1 MRSSA
6 VDIGGYREEVARER
20 TTREP
25 ASGAGRSPVTMS
37 AFVPPHAAADSGSS
51 PPMHPMLTI
60 AVKAARRAG
69 NFINRSARDL
79 DLLTITTKGPKDFVS
94 EVDRAAEAAIV
105 ETLLDAYPDHAI
117 LAEEGT
123 AKGNNASA
131 ENVWI
136 IDPLDGTTNFL
147 HGFPQYC
154 VSIAL
159 QHRGQITQGVI
170 YDPVRNDLFTATRGR
185 GAFLNERRIRVSKR
199 DHLRDCLVG
208 TGFPFRD
215 GSYLDTYLAMMKA
228 MIQQTAGLRRPG
240 AAALDLAYVAAGFY
254 DGFWEV
260 GLNPWDVAAGSLL
273 VQEAGGLIGDLAGD
287 GDFLHGGQ
295 VIAANPKVFSQ
306 MVTALAPFRNELVRK
321 PPLAVDPAP

>member
-1 MRSSA
+1 
-6 VDIGGYREEVARER
+6 
-20 TTREP
+20 
-25 ASGAGRSPVTMS
+25 
-37 AFVPPHAAADSGSS
+37 
-51 PPMHPMLTI
+51 MLTI

-69 NFINRSARDL
+69 NIINRGAREI
-79 DLLTITTKGPKDFVS
+79 DLLTVTSKGPKDFVS
-94 EVDRAAEAAIV
+94 EVDREAERTIV
-105 ETLLDAYPDHAI
+105 ETLLASYPDHAI

-123 AKGNNASA
+123 AKGANADA

-159 QHRGQITQGVI
+159 SQRGQITHGVV
-170 YDPVRNDLFTATRGR
+170 YDPVRNDLFTASRGR
-185 GAFLNERRIRVSKR
+185 GAFLNDRRIRVSKR
-199 DHLRDCLVG
+199 HHLRDCLIG

-215 GSYLDTYLAMMKA
+215 GSYLDTYLRMMKT
-228 MIQQTAGLRRPG
+228 MIEQTAGLRRPG

-273 VQEAGGLIGDLAGD
+273 IQEAGGLIGDLAGE

-295 VIAANPKVFSQ
+295 VIAATPKIFAQ
-306 MVTALAPFRNELVRK
+306 MVTVLAPFRAEMLRERPQK
-321 PPLAVDPAP
+321 PADPAP